1 MTAFYLIYRLMDF
14 SITAAEVINN
24 TMLNAAE

>member
-1 MTAFYLIYRLMDF
+1 MTAFYLIYRLMDS